1 MATFRKKVF
10 KILAP
15 PEHTGSASYYF
26 DVFIISLI
34 ILNITAVIL
43 RSVDQIYLWNPWL
56 FDGFEIFSI
65 IIFTIEYLLRLWTG
79 DLYPEYPKAPKG
91 NVQYAGSTLMI
102 IDLLAILPFY
112 LPFLGLDLR
121 FMRIMRLFR
130 VFTLLR
136 LVRFTKALDLFY
148 KVYKKRLDFLVIFS
162 LFTLFFLILFSILLF
177 YAESGVQPDV
187 FTDIP
192 ITIWWVMGIV
202 STVGF
207 GEMAPV
213 TLMGRFLVFLIA
225 FVAIMLIGLSAAIIA
240 SGFTDVVEEMRDEER
255 RTKADDGNGEP
266 EQRTK
271 G

>member
-1 MATFRKKVF
+1 
-10 KILAP
+10 
-15 PEHTGSASYYF
+15 
-26 DVFIISLI
+26 
-34 ILNITAVIL
+34 
-43 RSVDQIYLWNPWL
+43 
-56 FDGFEIFSI
+56 
-65 IIFTIEYLLRLWTG
+65 
-79 DLYPEYPKAPKG
+79 
-91 NVQYAGSTLMI
+91 
-102 IDLLAILPFY
+102 
-112 LPFLGLDLR
+112 
-121 FMRIMRLFR
+121 
-130 VFTLLR
+130 

-271 G
+271 GL